1 MCLAAGPHA
10 RGNGANR
17 QRFFSEAG
25 AIVHEPLQINYR
37 NPCSVVTQPPA
48 KAFRRALE
56 QHQNASKSRYQE
68 QTLNGGLD
76 MSNSHRDMP
85 PVKDMLQLAVATHSI
100 SDEVWE
106 RELAIRNQRQQ
117 TDWCCVILRCSVP
130 AFDELD

>member
-17 QRFFSEAG
+17 QRFFWEAG
-25 AIVHEPLQINYR
+25 AIVHEPLQISYR
-37 NPCSVVTQPPA
+37 DPCSAVPQPPA

-56 QHQNASKSRYQE
+56 QHRNASKSRYLE

-76 MSNSHRDMP
+76 MSNSHRDVP
-85 PVKDMLQLAVATHSI
+85 PVKDMLHLAVATLGI

-106 RELAIRNQRQQ
+106 SELAIRDQRQQ
-117 TDWCCVILRCSVP
+117 TDWCRVVLRCSVP
-130 AFDELD
+130 AFDGLA